1 MNAVDNT
8 SQSADQVSAA
18 GSSLT
23 RSDTAGPGAAAKKS
37 FFFAREIP
45 FGMALVR
52 LSLPVVILVD
62 IVRRWPFARELYS
75 TDGAIASLSSN
86 FNNPDLLPEF
96 SGPVA
101 VGLFTILGLLLVTST
116 IGWCTRLSLLGVT
129 FLYFYFT
136 MLDCLSTVTKY
147 TVIANHVFLL
157 LAVSNCGDL
166 WSVDA
171 WLKRRRASKEGL
183 PAPDLRSEIWPQ
195 RLAQILFGMIYFG
208 ASVTKM
214 HTAGFFSGDQ
224 LVYWMMT
231 YLNNEHPLGDQLTR
245 YPLIVSITCYTTFLW
260 EIVFIFTVFQPKM
273 RWWML
278 GIGTIFHVMTGF
290 TLGLIIFPIV
300 ITASY
305 LVFLDEKD
313 FRTIF
318 TWPVFRRFAR
328 WLPESAT
335 AVSRKVEAAVDT
347 PRLSSSARGWRMGST
362 AAFAMTVAAVCSIGV
377 GAEYLMDP
385 YKMRGPDGPLP
396 LTVLPDEEVQRLLTP
411 DLPIRQCDKLLA
423 FDLGK
428 TLVGEH
434 LATHHKEFRS
444 GEQIVAQVT
453 LSPPHGD
460 MWLDCR
466 CCEATTDSDG
476 NVIPGRILY
485 KTGHVMTRES
495 FRSNFF
501 FCMDDSMEPGDYFLM
516 LRSGNEEV
524 ARKRFTLLPDV
535 KAAAA
540 N

>member
-1 MNAVDNT
+1 MSAVVNT
-8 SQSADQVSAA
+8 SLPAPS
-18 GSSLT
+18 
-23 RSDTAGPGAAAKKS
+23 KS
-37 FFFAREIP
+37 FFFAQEIP

-52 LSLPVVILVD
+52 LSLPLVILVD

-86 FNNPDLLPEF
+86 FGNPDLLPEF

-101 VGLFTILGLLLVTST
+101 VGLFTILGLLLVTSA

-129 FLYFYFT
+129 VLYFYFT
-136 MLDCLSTVTKY
+136 TLDCLSTVTKY

-157 LAVSNCGDL
+157 LAVSNCGNL

-171 WLKRRRASKEGL
+171 WLKRRKAEKAGL
-183 PAPDLRSEIWPQ
+183 PAPDPRGEIWPQ
-195 RLAQILFGMIYFG
+195 RLAQILFGMIYLG
-208 ASVTKM
+208 ASITKM

-231 YLNNEHPLGDQLTR
+231 YLNNEHPLGDHLTR
-245 YPLIVSITCYTTFLW
+245 YPLFVSISCYATFLW

-273 RWWML
+273 RWWVL

-290 TLGLIIFPIV
+290 TLGLIVFPIV

-318 TWPVFRRFAR
+318 TWPLFRRFAR
-328 WLPESAT
+328 FLPDSQYVPNSAAASPRTVESAI
-335 AVSRKVEAAVDT
+335 E
-347 PRLSSSARGWRMGST
+347 SAREWRFGST
-362 AAFAMTVAAVCSIGV
+362 AAFAMTVVAVCLIGIE
-377 GAEYLMDP
+377 AEYLMDP
-385 YKMRGPDGPLP
+385 YKLRGPDGPLP
-396 LTVLPDEEVQRLLTP
+396 LTVMADAEVQRLLSP
-411 DLPIRQCDKLLA
+411 DMPLRQCDKLLA

-434 LATHHKEFRS
+434 LATHCKEFQM
-444 GEQIVAQVT
+444 GEQLVAQVT

-460 MWLDCR
+460 MWLDCV
-466 CCEATTDSDG
+466 CCEATTDSNGDL
-476 NVIPGRILY
+476 VPGRILY
-485 KTGHVMTRES
+485 KTGHVMTREA
-495 FRSNFF
+495 FRSNFYF
-501 FCMDDSMEPGDYFLM
+501 RMDDAMEAGDYFLK
-516 LRSGNEEV
+516 LRSANEEV